1 MNIHIPL
8 FLLLAALGIVLG
20 AIAVWLIRIKRH
32 EEHLLTRKTRQQVKL
47 MNRHHRG
54 VDGRSHPLDAHFMWG
69 QLLIH

>member
-8 FLLLAALGIVLG
+8 FLLLAALAIVLG

-47 MNRHHRG
+47 MNRHYRLAG
-54 VDGRSHPLDAHFMWG
+54 ML
-69 QLLIH
+69 

>member
-47 MNRHHRG
+47 MNRHYRPAG
-54 VDGRSHPLDAHFMWG
+54 ML
-69 QLLIH
+69 